1 MKQTLVLP
9 KFLKKINAHTHN
21 YFAAVISC
29 YISIKLCS
37 QNCYVL
43 TQLAFIEEINTLNQA
58 GVFRV
63 STLKSTIVS
72 ARRPQIDK
80 GRKDVGLEV
89 GIKFCSY
96 KHL

>member
-1 MKQTLVLP
+1 MYPEL
-9 KFLKKINAHTHN
+9 
-21 YFAAVISC
+21 
-29 YISIKLCS
+29 LC
-37 QNCYVL
+37 NDAF
-43 TQLAFIEEINTLNQA
+43 AFIEEINTLNQV

-63 STLKSTIVS
+63 STLESTIVS

-80 GRKDVGLEV
+80 GREDVGLEV